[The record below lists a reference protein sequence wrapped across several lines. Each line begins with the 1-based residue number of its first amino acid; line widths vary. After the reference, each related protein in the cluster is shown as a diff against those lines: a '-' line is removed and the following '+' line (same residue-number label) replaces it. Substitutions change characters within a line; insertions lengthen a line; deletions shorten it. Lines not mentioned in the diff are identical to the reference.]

1 MSLENIYIALIAKKA
16 ENIILKTGFK
26 NVLALANVLSKGVKR
41 SKKSLVFKACYC
53 YIALKN
59 LDMNYQSSNPINN
72 SKWIEVKES
81 KIASVINKG
90 VFYTVFDIV
99 TGLRFIPKNK
109 RYLVMRYSENE
120 LFELSQ
126 KYNFSIL
133 LVG

>member
-1 MSLENIYIALIAKKA
+1 MSLNSIYIALIAKKA

-26 NVLALANVLSKGVKR
+26 NVLSLANVLSKGVKR
-41 SKKSLVFKACYC
+41 HKKSLIFKAC

-59 LDMNYQSSNPINN
+59 LDMNYLASNPLNN
-72 SKWIEVKES
+72 SKWIEVKKSEV
-81 KIASVINKG
+81 ASVINKG

-99 TGLRFIPKNK
+99 TGLRFIPKTK

-120 LFELSQ
+120 LSALAE

-133 LVG
+133 LVS